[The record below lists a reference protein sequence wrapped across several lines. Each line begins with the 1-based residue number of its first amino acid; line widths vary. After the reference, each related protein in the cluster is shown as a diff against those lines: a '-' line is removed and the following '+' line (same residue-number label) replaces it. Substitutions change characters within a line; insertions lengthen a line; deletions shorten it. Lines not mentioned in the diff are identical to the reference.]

1 MLKLISGLIGPD
13 METIAWL
20 IIETRPVKVN
30 GFSIAQ
36 VPILKAGPVFLFIT
50 VSYYDRLPCMYT
62 LPIILFCCGVV
73 LGSIHAYFTAHT
85 ALNMI
90 FSIAVG
96 GFLGSALGGVAFM
109 YVYLRHQEPETDDPC
124 PAGEMLE
131 ASHPHPLLPRPPQN
145 LPQGQP
151 SQSPDPLLKPGHE
164 ADISP
169 GADTAPGI
177 KAAQTRDL
185 KEKTNALKNKKK
197 GN

>member
-1 MLKLISGLIGPD
+1 
-13 METIAWL
+13 
-20 IIETRPVKVN
+20 
-30 GFSIAQ
+30 
-36 VPILKAGPVFLFIT
+36 
-50 VSYYDRLPCMYT
+50 MYT

-73 LGSIHAYFTAHT
+73 LGSIHAYFTGHT

-90 FSIAVG
+90 FSVAVG

-109 YVYLRHQEPETDDPC
+109 YVYLRHQTPKEDDPA

-151 SQSPDPLLKPGHE
+151 SQSPDPHLKPGPE
-164 ADISP
+164 IDLFPA
-169 GADTAPGI
+169 ANTAAGI
-177 KAAQTRDL
+177 KAAQIRNL
-185 KEKTNALKNKKK
+185 EKKINALKNKKK